1 MKDNEVKSF
10 GMTKQQVRLVDIFII
25 CPFLFWASSKS
36 ASKTIKYGLFA
47 IATSTLIYNGYNYIK
62 ANP

>member
-1 MKDNEVKSF
+1 MQENEVKSF
-10 GMTKQQVRLVDIFII
+10 GMTKQQVRLVDIIVI

-36 ASKTIKYGLFA
+36 TNLTMQYGLFA
-47 IATSTLIYNGYNYIK
+47 IATTTLIYNGYNYIK